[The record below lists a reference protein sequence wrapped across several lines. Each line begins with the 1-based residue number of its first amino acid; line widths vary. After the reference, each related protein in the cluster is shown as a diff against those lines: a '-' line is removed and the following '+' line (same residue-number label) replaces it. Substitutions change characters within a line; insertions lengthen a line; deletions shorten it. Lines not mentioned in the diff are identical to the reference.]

1 MICYNG
7 AMRISRDLPQ
17 FTDEDVFLV
26 VTGKQEAEVYAA
38 GDGIIEKIASCKVEK
53 PTFSDHEGSFRMR
66 AHGGLTRSG
75 SYEEVRKEKVLEDF
89 IKEFRKMLKQVLVN
103 RMPDRMYLF
112 TPAYMVNRV
121 RDALPVRM
129 RNILKRTI
137 RGNFY
142 ERHPFEILA
151 KLRPKRTE

>member
-1 MICYNG
+1 MN
-7 AMRISRDLPQ
+7 ISRDLPQ
-17 FTDEDVFLV
+17 FTDEKALLV

-38 GDGIIEKIASCKVEK
+38 GDGIIEKVASCKVEK

-75 SYEEVRKEKVLEDF
+75 SYEEVRKEKLLEDF
-89 IKEFRKMLKQVLVN
+89 VKEFKKILKEALVN
-103 RMPDRMYLF
+103 RSPDRVYLF

-121 RDALPVRM
+121 RDALPA
-129 RNILKRTI
+129 NIQKILKRTI

-151 KLRPKRTE
+151 KLKLPVR